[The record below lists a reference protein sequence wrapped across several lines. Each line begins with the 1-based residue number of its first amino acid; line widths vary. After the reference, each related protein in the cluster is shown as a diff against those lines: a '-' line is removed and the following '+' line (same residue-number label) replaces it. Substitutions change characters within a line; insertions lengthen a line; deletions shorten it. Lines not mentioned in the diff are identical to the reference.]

1 MRCRAPPWFQF
12 AGVMPWLVLSLGS
25 RSSIPNLP
33 EPSDA
38 LNPSLTECR
47 ATDNRFENRP
57 RVLPIKHIGTLVG
70 AVTMTEISPFS
81 AAETARSVSAK
92 LFQSV
97 RDNSGGLRDLTP
109 FFGLSRQI

>member
-1 MRCRAPPWFQF
+1 
-12 AGVMPWLVLSLGS
+12 MPWLVLSLGS

-92 LFQSV
+92 LSH
-97 RDNSGGLRDLTP
+97 RDPDTFSLSWSMLPVSSG
-109 FFGLSRQI
+109 